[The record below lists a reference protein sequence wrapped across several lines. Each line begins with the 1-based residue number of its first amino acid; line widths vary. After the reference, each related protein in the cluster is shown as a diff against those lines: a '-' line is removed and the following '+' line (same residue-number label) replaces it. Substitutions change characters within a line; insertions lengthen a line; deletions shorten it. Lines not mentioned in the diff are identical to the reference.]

1 MVVRVRLLNCYDL
14 LPAGSTTEVIVDEQK
29 NLIGIFY
36 QDKTMKSSYCAYPE
50 LLCIDATYKLNN
62 LRMPLYIMLGEDGM
76 GESEIFAS
84 FLIANEEKETIR
96 RMIEIFKDSKSAWEK
111 TVTIISDKDFTER
124 DVLSKEFPNAKLQI
138 CLFHVLRSI
147 RREITTDKMG
157 ITSEQRSLC
166 LEIVQKMVYARTEE
180 QYKSYL
186 ESVKMTSIHSVVQYF
201 MENWHINHCEWVEGL
216 KCASLT
222 FLNRTNNRLESLNQ
236 KLKKVCSKNAT
247 LSQFFTDF
255 LSFLAINQNH
265 QGSESF

>member
-1 MVVRVRLLNCYDL
+1 M
-14 LPAGSTTEVIVDEQK
+14 IVDEQK
-29 NLIGIFY
+29 NQIGIFY

-50 LLCIDATYKLNN
+50 LLCIDATYKLNT

-84 FLIANEEKETIR
+84 FLIANKEKETIR
-96 RMIEIFKDSKSAWEK
+96 RMIEIFKDSTSAWEK
-111 TVTIISDKDFTER
+111 TVTLISDKDFTER

-186 ESVKMTSIHSVVQYF
+186 ESLKMTSIHSVVQYL
-201 MENWHINHCEWVEGL
+201 MENWHINHCECVEGL

-255 LSFLAINQNH
+255 LIF
-265 QGSESF
+265 